1 MKKKRWIALVLTAAM
16 GVSVLA
22 GCGSDHGNSSG
33 NGTAAAGGSESGSQS
48 SGGSQNAAAGEAK
61 YKDTITFATG
71 SDQNYM
77 DGQMNN
83 TNDIYLRAC
92 YSQLVRRKPDN
103 EFEGDLAERWE
114 VSEDGCTWT
123 FYLRKG
129 VKFHSG
135 KELTAAD
142 IKASYDRLLDTENPV
157 RYNSLATGYIS
168 ACNVVDDYTVELVT
182 PTPIASMLANLC
194 HRSNLILNADY
205 IEKYGTELGLTAESV
220 DGTGPYRLT
229 SWDPGQEMVLERFD
243 DYFKG
248 AVPTKNVDILIV
260 PDANAR
266 LVALETGEVDAT
278 IVAASDVESVKANE
292 DLQVLTF
299 EGIGSYGLQFNCT
312 NEYLSDTR
320 LRQAVSYAIDRQAI
334 VSTLLQNVA
343 KSVSTAPVNPNV
355 WGYADLGLIEQD
367 QEKSKQLMAEAGYPD
382 GFEFSIMVYTGYNKS
397 LEACEMIVS
406 DLAEVGIKASIET
419 VDNATFSGSMGG
431 RSTPG
436 ENFPWGMFFMGFGA
450 GTADCDEGLRRIW
463 TTSPDGNNN
472 NNYGWYSNAKVDEL
486 LTAAASEMDEQK
498 RLDLYKEA
506 EQILFIDDPAAI
518 WLYDGYNV
526 WSLNKKVE
534 GFKLNVNTVIFWD
547 ELRVAE

>member
-1 MKKKRWIALVLTAAM
+1 MKKKKYLALLMIAAIIVSMLSGCVGGNGNSDSKTTAA
-16 GVSVLA
+16 
-22 GCGSDHGNSSG
+22 DSS
-33 NGTAAAGGSESGSQS
+33 AKGGSENGD
-48 SGGSQNAAAGEAK
+48 AAGDVK
-61 YKDTITFATG
+61 YRDTITFAYG

-83 TNDIYLRAC
+83 SNDVLLRAC

-103 EFEGDLAERWE
+103 DFEGDLAESWE

-123 FYLRKG
+123 FHLRKG
-129 VKFHSG
+129 VLFHSG

-142 IKASYDRLLDTENPV
+142 VKASYDRLLDTENPV

-182 PTPIASMLANLC
+182 PSPIASMLANLC
-194 HRSNLILNADY
+194 HRSNLILNSDY
-205 IEKYGTELGLTAESV
+205 IEQYGTELGLTADSV

-229 SWDPGQEMVLERFD
+229 SWDPGQQMALERFD
-243 DYFKG
+243 DYYRG
-248 AVPTKNVDILIV
+248 PVPTKNVNILIV
-260 PDANAR
+260 ADASAR
-266 LVALETGEVDAT
+266 LVALETGEVDVT
-278 IVAASDVESVKANE
+278 IVGASDVDSVKAND
-292 DLQVLTF
+292 DLQVVTF
-299 EGIGSYGLQFNCT
+299 EGIGSYGLQFNCA
-312 NEYLSDTR
+312 NEYLSNPK

-334 VSTLLQNVA
+334 VDTLLQNVA
-343 KSVSTAPVNPNV
+343 KSVSTAPVNSNV
-355 WGYADLGLIEQD
+355 WGHADLGAIQQD
-367 QEKSKQLMAEAGYPD
+367 QEKAKQLMAEAGYPD

-397 LEACEMIVS
+397 LESCEMIVS
-406 DLAEVGIKASIET
+406 DLAKVGITATIET
-419 VDNATFSGSMGG
+419 VDNATFSSYQGG

-436 ENFPWGMFFMGFGA
+436 ENFPWGMFYMGFGA

-463 TTSPDGNNN
+463 ATSPDGNNN
-472 NNYGWYSNAKVDEL
+472 NNYGWYSNEKVDEL
-486 LTAAASEMDEQK
+486 LMAAASEMDEQK

-506 EQILFIDDPAAI
+506 EQILFIDDPAAVWI
-518 WLYDGYNV
+518 YDSYLV